1 MLLGSSSVRGNINA
15 SEPEIRSLETS
26 KQTHCS
32 SGKSVS
38 DPGSQIRAP
47 DTLGYNTILCP
58 SCPAAWAKKKNI
70 MGPFLSIIF
79 PHQICS
85 DENGLG

>member
-47 DTLGYNTILCP
+47 DTLGYTPFCVP
-58 SCPAAWAKKKNI
+58 PAQQPGQRKKTLWV
-70 MGPFLSIIF
+70 PFFLLFSPIRSA
-79 PHQICS
+79 QMRT
-85 DENGLG
+85 D